1 MRDSVCGVSDERG
14 EEPASAEEAAPSSR
28 LGALAF
34 RDFRFYWTHG
44 LLQGIARNM
53 RDMLTFYL
61 VYDLSGS
68 ALQLGITGLFQG
80 APIIL
85 FGLVGGALAD
95 ALNRKTLLIVS
106 QAANLVSMLALTALV
121 FTGLVESW
129 HLWLFAS
136 FWSAANALGRPAQR
150 AYLPRLVPRAHVMN
164 AITWFGA
171 LSQGTLFAGPILGGL
186 LIAFVGVGWAYAAN
200 STLLFVV
207 TEAHAMK
214 PAFEEALK
222 RLNPSRV
229 LLTGNALSSNGEF
242 YESHRAKR
250 GNYRRVRISAYD
262 TPAFTGENIDVPGL
276 MTETDIAE
284 REDDYGRDHP
294 LFMAGV
300 LALFPDAQDDSLVGR
315 QAVEDAMT
323 PSAPSGDGAPTEE
336 EDAREPVYVG
346 VDVARFGFDKSA
358 LVARRGQ
365 RVVDS
370 KTFAKMD
377 TMRLAFE
384 AAEMAREWRAD
395 AVFVDETGVGGGVV
409 DRLRELGAP
418 VYGVQFG
425 GKPLRRARFANLRS
439 EIFWELRR
447 LMNDRLIAL
456 PPDDALAGQL
466 LSFRYDVSSSGQ
478 VRLES
483 KKAMRGRGLPSPDK
497 ADALA
502 MAFMRPPSLQI
513 WTGNEPFL
521 RPPRAPA
528 GVPLPPPTLDDDDG
542 APGATD
548 PDPPGGD
555 DGGDAPPI
563 DKYPLPPGEGQ
574 GEGRPADRDGGAAPS
589 YDRHSRVG
597 GNPVGAQA
605 PRRGATRPVPED
617 PTARSPDRESRNLP
631 TPPAD
636 DGPAPSPILVGW

>member
-1 MRDSVCGVSDERG
+1 MRLLRNLLHRAAKPPKGGDDALSAKPRKGRARAAARPVAVSENLAQYRDDPVGFILDVLPDAGLPYAKQREMLELLVHNRRVSVVGCYASGKDWAAARAVLWWLETRPHAKVVVTG
-14 EEPASAEEAAPSSR
+14 PTQRQVREIVWREMRIARKAASAP
-28 LGALAF
+28 LAGKIL
-34 RDFRFYWTHG
+34 RDRYEIDDDRFAIGFSTNKPDN
-44 LLQGIARNM
+44 LQG
-53 RDMLTFYL
+53 FH
-61 VYDLSGS
+61 S
-68 ALQLGITGLFQG
+68 
-80 APIIL
+80 P
-85 FGLVGGALAD
+85 
-95 ALNRKTLLIVS
+95 
-106 QAANLVSMLALTALV
+106 NLMV
-121 FTGLVESW
+121 
-129 HLWLFAS
+129 
-136 FWSAANALGRPAQR
+136 
-150 AYLPRLVPRAHVMN
+150 
-164 AITWFGA
+164 I
-171 LSQGTLFAGPILGGL
+171 
-186 LIAFVGVGWAYAAN
+186 
-200 STLLFVV
+200 V

-222 RLNPSRV
+222 RLNPARV

-250 GNYRRVRISAYD
+250 GNYQRVRISAYD

-315 QAVEDAMT
+315 QAVEDAMD
-323 PSAPSGDGAPTEE
+323 PAAPSGDGAPTEE

-365 RVVDS
+365 RVVAA

-447 LMNDRLIAL
+447 LMNDRLIAF

-483 KKAMRGRGLPSPDK
+483 KKDMRGRGLPSPDK

-521 RPPRAPA
+521 RPPA
-528 GVPLPPPTLDDDDG
+528 GVPLPPPTRPDDDAAPEPSG
-542 APGATD
+542 ADDAAAY
-548 PDPPGGD
+548 GGEN
-555 DGGDAPPI
+555 
-563 DKYPLPPGEGQ
+563 YLLPPGEGQ
-574 GEGRPADRDGGAAPS
+574 GEGAAAP
-589 YDRHSRVG
+589 DPPGDGDGADPPPPHG
-597 GNPVGAQA
+597 GDKYPLPLGDGQ
-605 PRRGATRPVPED
+605 GEGRP
-617 PTARSPDRESRNLP
+617 
-631 TPPAD
+631 
-636 DGPAPSPILVGW
+636 PSPILVGW